1 MIETSLKLTDVGLIP
16 VDWQCMPISSLSEII
31 TGGTPSTGVAAYWGG
46 NIRWMN
52 SGELNLKFIT
62 EVEGRITN
70 AGLENSSTHLIP
82 EYCVLIGLAGQG
94 KTRGTAAYN
103 LIPLC
108 TNQSIAAILPN
119 ESFCPLYLYYFID
132 SLYLLLRSLSAGD
145 GGRGGLNKKIIG
157 NLKVAIPSSLDE
169 QRAIA
174 EALSDIDMLIA
185 ALDKKIEKQKMIKQ
199 GVMQELLTGKRRL
212 EGFSEPWITT
222 RFGDNYN
229 IVMGQS
235 PSSSYYNSN
244 QVGLPLIQ
252 GNADIENRRQIV
264 RFYTSQITKVCDA
277 NDVILSV
284 RAPVGAVGIAKHRSC
299 LGRGV
304 CAIKTENNFL
314 FHYLVYNEDKWQQD
328 SKGSTFDSINSVELR
343 NKLLY
348 VPSSTAEQ
356 IAIASILDD
365 YDKEIQ
371 ALVSKREK
379 FLCTK
384 QGMMQQLLTGKI
396 RLIDS
401 LTI

>member
-70 AGLENSSTHLIP
+70 VGLENSSTHLIP

-119 ESFCPLYLYYFID
+119 DSFCPLYLYYFID

-157 NLKVAIPSSLDE
+157 NLKVAIPDSLDE

-174 EALSDIDMLIA
+174 EALSDIDKLIA

-212 EGFSEPWITT
+212 EGFSEPWVEMTFEDLFSVVPVRGHQVDTSEYKCFGKYPIIDQGQNDIVGYTNCDNPLGCPPKGLII
-222 RFGDNYN
+222 FGDHTR
-229 IVMGQS
+229 VFKVAFS
-235 PSSSYYNSN
+235 
-244 QVGLPLIQ
+244 
-252 GNADIENRRQIV
+252 D
-264 RFYTSQITKVCDA
+264 FY
-277 NDVILSV
+277 
-284 RAPVGAVGIAKHRSC
+284 VGAD
-299 LGRGV
+299 GV
-304 CAIKTENNFL
+304 KVLESKFNNSLFL
-314 FHYLVYNEDKWQQD
+314 YYYCTTLNIPNTGYNRHMKYLKA
-328 SKGSTFDSINSVELR
+328 SHF
-343 NKLLY
+343 LL
-348 VPSSTAEQ
+348 PISLDEQ
-356 IAIASILDD
+356 NAIAECISSIDNDIRDLGKLKAK
-365 YDKEIQ
+365 YTY
-371 ALVSKREK
+371 L
-379 FLCTK
+379 K

>member
-82 EYCVLIGLAGQG
+82 KYCVLIGLAGQG

-103 LIPLC
+103 LITLC

-119 ESFCPLYLYYFID
+119 DSFCPLYLYYFID

-157 NLKVAIPSSLDE
+157 NLKVAIPNSLEE

-174 EALSDIDMLIA
+174 EALSDIDKLIS

-212 EGFSEPWITT
+212 DGFSEPWVGK
-222 RFGDNYN
+222 RLGDILQYEQPTKY
-229 IVMGQS
+229 IV
-235 PSSSYYNSN
+235 
-244 QVGLPLIQ
+244 
-252 GNADIENRRQIV
+252 
-264 RFYTSQITKVCDA
+264 
-277 NDVILSV
+277 
-284 RAPVGAVGIAKHRSC
+284 
-299 LGRGV
+299 
-304 CAIKTENNFL
+304 
-314 FHYLVYNEDKWQQD
+314 
-328 SKGSTFDSINSVELR
+328 
-343 NKLLY
+343 
-348 VPSSTAEQ
+348 SSTEYQSNGIPVLTAGKTPVLGYTNETDGVYRNLPV
-356 IAIASILDD
+356 IIFDD
-365 YDKEIQ
+365 FVTCSKYITFPFM
-371 ALVSKREK
+371 VS
-379 FLCTK
+379 
-384 QGMMQQLLTGKI
+384 
-396 RLIDS
+396 
-401 LTI
+401 